1 MRRADRLFLL
11 IQALRGRRTRTA
23 RSLAEDLGVSPRTI
37 YRDVV
42 DLQASGVPIEGEAG
56 VGYVLRQGAD
66 IPPLMFDREELEALA
81 IGVRFVGAFA
91 SDRLSA
97 AARRALI
104 KIEAVVPGEI
114 RRLGERSRVFAPSTW
129 RRHRDGVAMDQLHA
143 AIAAR
148 RLCRFHYTR
157 VDGEASEREVE
168 PICLSFWGPSWTL
181 GAFCRLRGE
190 FRNFRLDRIRALVI
204 AAETFEEDPA
214 RGLDAYLQAMSEDE
228 ESCEGPIRAFGV
240 RAGGGP

>member
-81 IGVRFVGAFA
+81 IGVRFVSAFA

-129 RRHRDGVAMDQLHA
+129 RRHRDGSA
-143 AIAAR
+143 ASTTRGWTGRRASAR
-148 RLCRFHYTR
+148 WSRSASRFGGRRGRWGRSAGSAGSSATS
-157 VDGEASEREVE
+157 AS
-168 PICLSFWGPSWTL
+168 IGS
-181 GAFCRLRGE
+181 
-190 FRNFRLDRIRALVI
+190 
-204 AAETFEEDPA
+204 A
-214 RGLDAYLQAMSEDE
+214 RW
-228 ESCEGPIRAFGV
+228 
-240 RAGGGP
+240 